1 MYKDLLDQIVIA
13 ILIPAIPLLGYYLKL
28 WISQQIESLKENQK
42 IDEENQK
49 ISRVN
54 FYLDR
59 IEKLIYEVVKSVSQT
74 YVEELKTSGLFGAEA
89 QKEAFRMAK
98 DKISELTMEE
108 GRYIIEE
115 IYGDYY
121 SYLNLKIEEVVN
133 ELNKR
138 AE

>member
-1 MYKDLLDQIVIA
+1 MYKDLLDQMIIA
-13 ILIPAIPLLGYYLKL
+13 ILVPAIPLLGYYIKL
-28 WISQQIESLKENQK
+28 WISQQIQSLK
-42 IDEENQK
+42 ENQK

-74 YVEELKTSGLFGAEA
+74 YVEDLKLSGMFDGEA
-89 QKEAFRMAK
+89 QREAFRRAK

-121 SYLNLKIEEVVN
+121 LYVNLKIEEVVN

-138 AE
+138 VE